1 MAPTVVE
8 ERADAGEVGGLD
20 IFIDD
25 DLARDVELDLVD
37 LDMGGPRYLTGPGGK
52 TPSFHGQ
59 GGKRGRIG
67 RCDLVGSLFW
77 LL

>member
-52 TPSFHGQ
+52 TPSFHG
-59 GGKRGRIG
+59 
-67 RCDLVGSLFW
+67 RCDLVGSLFV